1 MLVLARMFYMRE
13 QNFLVNLALPLMNEF
28 SNSEIQIH
36 IFFLK
41 EDYNEKEVTSN
52 IT

>member
-1 MLVLARMFYMRE
+1 MLAKLLMHKYY
-13 QNFLVNLALPLMNEF
+13 LSPVNLALLLMNEF
-28 SNSEIQIH
+28 SNGEIQIH

-41 EDYNEKEVTSN
+41 EDYNEKEVTCN

>member
-1 MLVLARMFYMRE
+1 MHSMRE
-13 QNFLVNLALPLMNEF
+13 LKFLVNLALLMNEF
-28 SNSEIQIH
+28 SNGEIQIN

-41 EDYNEKEVTSN
+41 EDYNEKEVTCN

>member
-1 MLVLARMFYMRE
+1 MHSMRE
-13 QNFLVNLALPLMNEF
+13 LKFLVNLALPLMNEF
-28 SNSEIQIH
+28 SNGEIQIH

-41 EDYNEKEVTSN
+41 EDYDEKEVTCN

>member
-13 QNFLVNLALPLMNEF
+13 QNFLVNLAFLLTNEF
-28 SNSEIQIH
+28 SNGEIQIN

-41 EDYNEKEVTSN
+41 EDYNEKEVTCN